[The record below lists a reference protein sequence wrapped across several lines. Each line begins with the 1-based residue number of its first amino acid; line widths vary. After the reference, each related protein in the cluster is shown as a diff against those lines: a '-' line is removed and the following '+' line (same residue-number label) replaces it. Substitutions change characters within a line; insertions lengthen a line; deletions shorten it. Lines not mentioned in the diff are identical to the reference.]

1 MKLFIPFLVFISIVY
16 MAASCKPDPIP
27 TVEQPKSTKVNWSR
41 HPATNGKQFITNG
54 LYKEADRLT
63 VIGFDYRLY
72 LDTAHQV
79 LQQTYFNRS
88 RNEIDYLNPAAINKT
103 FFAYVQEDNVF
114 SSFFTSVIVRSSANP
129 AMYSLIP
136 VSRFGQYAM
145 IFQYKEPTCLLTD
158 ENKLLIPVA
167 DTTGGLT
174 GYLLKFQL
182 TMGTDSVEYRLEERI
197 PLPNTATSWRWAT
210 GGMLQLGT
218 EDIWAN
224 LMETCFK
231 INLRTK
237 VITHSFPL
245 NNGKFGMIRDT
256 LYAFGLDGT
265 LQTISYNYLP
275 KGQTQW
281 QQFKIEGVSGGS
293 MRWYFVENEIL
304 AVLDNDKIY
313 HFTVEGNNVRFRR
326 LDSEGVELIKD
337 ITYFKGRVYIASLQG
352 LYYKSW
358 KDFWTYTP

>member
-1 MKLFIPFLVFISIVY
+1 MKPFIQLLVFISMVS
-16 MAASCKPDPIP
+16 MVASCKPDPIP
-27 TVEQPKSTKVNWSR
+27 TVEEPKPTKVNWSR

-103 FFAYVQEDNVF
+103 FFAYVQTDTF
-114 SSFFTSVIVRSSANP
+114 SYRYFTTVKVHSTANP
-129 AMYSLIP
+129 AVSCHIP
-136 VSRFGQYAM
+136 IRRFGSYVTV
-145 IFQYKEPTCLLTD
+145 FQYKEPACLLTGD
-158 ENKLLIPVA
+158 NKLLIPVA

-174 GYLLKFQL
+174 GYILKFQL
-182 TMGTDSVEYRLEERI
+182 TVGTDSIEYRLEDRI
-197 PLPNTATSWRWAT
+197 LLPNTASWRWAT

-218 EDIWAN
+218 EEIWAN

-237 VITHSFPL
+237 VITPYFSL
-245 NNGKFGMIRDT
+245 NDGKFGMIRDT
-256 LYAFGLDGT
+256 LYAFGLDET

-304 AVLDNDKIY
+304 AVLDDDKIY
-313 HFTVEGNNVRFRR
+313 HFTAEGNNVRFRR

-337 ITYFKGRVYIASLQG
+337 ITYFNGRVYIASLQG

-358 KDFWTYTP
+358 KDFWTYL